1 MKTKLD
7 SRAKFVALAAT
18 SSLLALGGCAPADSE
33 AAWPDKLVFS
43 GVVLDASVDTVD
55 SYQMYFDLIKDELG
69 IDVEFRPVA
78 DNAGIAE
85 GLISGVV
92 DIGQLDPFSYVLTK
106 NNTDDIEIIGVTQR
120 KQGQEPGFYSYAVAA
135 ADSQIESLEDL
146 RGATICLGMP
156 ASLVSYLLPITELNG
171 LGIDANPES
180 ATEVSVVVSGSVADT
195 VLGVRDGACDVGF
208 TADSTFDIALPNA
221 GEIDTA
227 DFKVVWKSEIIPSG
241 PLVVSTNLPAD
252 LRAKLTDI
260 ALNKANK
267 TALVAAGICASEQ
280 ECAFLNSTNWGWAPK
295 QDDYF
300 AMVREICE
308 VTRVES
314 CG

>member
-1 MKTKLD
+1 MNNRSSL
-7 SRAKFVALAAT
+7 VALAAT
-18 SSLLALGGCAPADSE
+18 TSLFALVGCAPADSQAE
-33 AAWPDKLVFS
+33 WPEKLVFS

-55 SYQMYFDLIKDELG
+55 SYQKYFDLIQEELG
-69 IDVEFRPVA
+69 IEVEFRPVT

-106 NNTDDIEIIGVTQR
+106 NNTDAIEIIGVTQR
-120 KQGQEPGFYSYAVAA
+120 KQGQEPGFYGYAVAK
-135 ADSQIESLEDL
+135 ADSAIASLEDL

-156 ASLVSYLLPITELNG
+156 ASLVSYLLPITELSR
-171 LGIDANPES
+171 LDIDANPET

-195 VLGVRDGACDVGF
+195 VLGVKDGACDVGF
-208 TADSTFDIALPNA
+208 TADSTFDIALPASGDINK
-221 GEIDTA
+221 D
-227 DFKVVWKSEIIPSG
+227 DFKVVWKSELIPSG

-267 TALVAAGICASEQ
+267 TALVAAGKCPSEE
-280 ECAFLNSTNWGWAPK
+280 ECAFLNTTNWGWAPK

-300 AMVREICE
+300 SMVREICE